1 MLLSSLVNKPIV
13 VAENIRGICL
23 GVGVSLKSYAVKYLL
38 CASSP
43 NRIQTDFCVNTS
55 ALDKIDEAVF
65 LKQLRPVFPKNCAQI
80 TLGLPV
86 FTSDGCLIGKL
97 ADVELQNLVAT
108 RLFTEKRA
116 FSISSVAACS
126 DAVILRKEQP
136 FPLGQRVPAPL
147 LSNFDDKFSPIV
159 NKAFLRSAIE
169 KKALITLTLSL
180 PPFNVSF
187 LPLTTKFKD

>member
-1 MLLSSLVNKPIV
+1 MLLSSLVNKPVV

-23 GVGVSLKSYAVKYLL
+23 GVGVSLKNYAVKYLL

-43 NRIQTDFCVNTS
+43 NRFQTDFCINAS
-55 ALDKIDEAVF
+55 AIDKIDEAIF
-65 LKQLRPVFPKNCAQI
+65 LKRLRPVFPKNCAQI
-80 TLGLPV
+80 TLDLPI
-86 FTSDGCLIGKL
+86 FSAEGCLIGKL
-97 ADVELQNLVAT
+97 TDVELQNLVAT
-108 RLFTEKRA
+108 RLFTPKRA

-136 FPLGQRVPAPL
+136 FPLGQRVPAHL
-147 LSNFDDKFSPIV
+147 LSNFEDKFSPIV

-180 PPFNVSF
+180 PPFNVNF
-187 LPLTTKFKD
+187 LPVITNFKD